1 MSNEKRI
8 SLKNYLVIS
17 DDEWERIKK
26 TEDEM
31 YGIWGEI
38 NSTQDIKEIED
49 GKIDFIN
56 EKFLSKDDN
65 AKTMTIYNSI
75 LREVCGRNI
84 PRDFRH
90 AEIQIPFF
98 KRTPTIN
105 DIILSIRKIKQDD
118 GTDFNRLDV
127 KLIFWLMYSIM
138 SSAMP
143 KKGKSETTEQ
153 EKMAEK
159 KKDICLYAACMGLQV
174 EEFLDVLNIIQYILN
189 DTLNIKACKTSRTKF
204 LEELCSDIIEN
215 TSDMEENEENQEDIF
230 KKYFEA
236 RHTLIY
242 VRTLE
247 EKEIIKHIV
256 QIVKNHPEIAEKIY
270 QWDTS
275 DGLVNLQTG
284 MHRED
289 AEIMGISQY
298 TLEHTIKS
306 ISDKLN
312 SKPNIREIYIFR
324 TIEVGMKDANTISR
338 IKILAEK
345 IRDTRANVF
354 LIFLARDIHIDSTLE
369 KDFYIDMDFYYPK
382 AWRIR
387 EVLEDFLG
395 SKSICVEQSALDDIA
410 YSCKGLTTVE
420 INSAL
425 ELAYVTLNRR
435 FEKNKFLQ
443 FLQDAKKQ
451 SLKKT
456 ELLELI
462 EEKNSV
468 RDIGGLSELIEWLKK
483 KSIIINN
490 ISSARN
496 EHVDV
501 PKGILL
507 VGMPGCG
514 KSLCAKCA
522 AGLFNVP
529 LFRLDIGSV
538 LNKYVGESEHR
549 FSDALLLAEATSPCV
564 LWIDEMEK
572 VFSNDSDGKN
582 QSEVSSKILGKFL
595 TWMQEKKT
603 LTFVVATVNK
613 AKNIPI
619 ELTRHGRFD
628 ERFFVDFPNDKE
640 RAEIITLHLEKKG
653 ITFTDVKYIV
663 KNTKGYSGAELEH
676 IIRVVTEERFINKH
690 NGKGTGVT
698 KAMFAEAIK
707 STRPISETNK
717 EAIKEIED
725 YCKKENIRSANK
737 K

>member
-1 MSNEKRI
+1 MSNEDRI
-8 SLKNYLVIS
+8 FLKNYLAIS
-17 DDEWERIKK
+17 DDEWERIRN

-31 YGIWGEI
+31 YRIWGKI
-38 NSTQDIKEIED
+38 KCSDGIKEIE
-49 GKIDFIN
+49 KENINFIN
-56 EKFLSKDDN
+56 EKFLLKDEN
-65 AKTMTIYNSI
+65 TKTEKIYYSI
-75 LREVCGRNI
+75 LREVCGKNI
-84 PRDFRH
+84 HGDFRN
-90 AEIQIPFF
+90 AKIQIPSF
-98 KRTPTIN
+98 KGKLTIN
-105 DIILSIRKIKQDD
+105 SMILNIRKSKQED
-118 GTDFNRLDV
+118 GTDFNRLDI
-127 KLIFWLMYSIM
+127 KLIFWLMYSI
-138 SSAMP
+138 SSVIPQNA
-143 KKGKSETTEQ
+143 KSETAER
-153 EKMAEK
+153 EKINEN
-159 KKDICLYAACMGLQV
+159 KKDICLYAACMGMRA
-174 EEFLDVLNIIQYILN
+174 EEFSDVLNVIQYILN
-189 DTLNIKACKTSRTKF
+189 DTLNIKACKATRTKF

-215 TSDMEENEENQEDIF
+215 TSDMEENEEDQEDIF

-247 EKEIIKHIV
+247 EKEIIEHIV
-256 QIVKNHPEIAEKIY
+256 QTVKDHPEIAEKIY
-270 QWDTS
+270 QWNTS
-275 DGLVNLQTG
+275 DGLVNMQTG
-284 MHRED
+284 IIIDDDNKNTCR
-289 AEIMGISQY
+289 Y
-298 TLEHTIKS
+298 TLEGEIREISNNLKS
-306 ISDKLN
+306 N
-312 SKPNIREIYIFR
+312 PNIRAIYIFR
-324 TIEVGMKDANTISR
+324 TIEQGMKDANTISR

-369 KDFYIDMDFYYPK
+369 KDFYIDTGFYYPK
-382 AWRIR
+382 AWRIK
-387 EVLEDFLG
+387 EVLEDFLE
-395 SKSICVEQSALDDIA
+395 SKSICAEQSVLDDIA

-420 INSAL
+420 ISSAL

-435 FEKNKFLQ
+435 FEKNKFQ
-443 FLQDAKKQ
+443 QCLQDAKKQ
-451 SLKKT
+451 SLKKSG
-456 ELLELI
+456 LLELI
-462 EEKNSV
+462 EEKRDV

-483 KSIIINN
+483 KSIIIHN

-514 KSLCAKCA
+514 KSLSAKCA

-529 LFRLDIGSV
+529 LFRLDVGSV

-549 FSDALLLAEATSPCV
+549 FSDALLLAEAASPCV

-572 VFSNDSDGKN
+572 VFSNDADGKN
-582 QSEVSSKILGKFL
+582 QSEVSAKMLGKFL

-613 AKNIPI
+613 AKNVPV

-628 ERFFVDFPNDKE
+628 ERFFVDFPNHKE

-663 KNTKGYSGAELEH
+663 KNTEGYSGAELEH
-676 IIRVVTEERFINKH
+676 IIRAVTEERFINMH
-690 NGKGTGVT
+690 NGKGPGVT

-717 EAIKEIED
+717 EAIKEIKD
-725 YCKKENIRSANK
+725 YCKRENIRSASK

>member
-1 MSNEKRI
+1 MSNEEWI
-8 SLKNYLVIS
+8 SLKKFLVIS
-17 DDEWERIKK
+17 DNEWERIKNA
-26 TEDEM
+26 EGEM
-31 YGIWGEI
+31 YRIWGKIE
-38 NSTQDIKEIED
+38 STGGIKEIE
-49 GKIDFIN
+49 KENIYFIN
-56 EKFLSKDDN
+56 EKFLSKNDN
-65 AKTMTIYNSI
+65 AKIEKIYHSI
-75 LREVCGRNI
+75 LREVCGKNI
-84 PRDFRH
+84 PGDFKY
-90 AEIQIPFF
+90 AKIQMPSF
-98 KRTPTIN
+98 KGKLTMN
-105 DIILSIRKIKQDD
+105 GMILNIRKLKQEND
-118 GTDFNRLDV
+118 TDFNNLDI

-138 SSAMP
+138 SSVMP
-143 KKGKSETTEQ
+143 KKTKSETTEQ
-153 EKMAEK
+153 KKIEEN
-159 KKDICLYAACMGLQV
+159 KKDICLYAACMGMQV
-174 EEFLDVLNIIQYILN
+174 EEFSDVLNIIQYILN
-189 DTLNIKACKTSRTKF
+189 DTLSVKACKTSRTKF
-204 LEELCSDIIEN
+204 LEELCSGIIED
-215 TSDMEENEENQEDIF
+215 TSDMEENDENQENTF

-236 RHTLIY
+236 GHTLIY

-256 QIVKNHPEIAEKIY
+256 QVVKNHPKIAKKIY
-270 QWDTS
+270 QWNTS

-298 TLEHTIKS
+298 TLEHAIKS
-306 ISDKLN
+306 ISDNLN
-312 SKPNIREIYIFR
+312 SNPNTGEIYIFR
-324 TIEVGMKDANTISR
+324 TIELGMKDANTISR

-345 IRDTRANVF
+345 IRDTDAKVF

-387 EVLEDFLG
+387 EVLENFLQ
-395 SKSICVEQSALDDIA
+395 SKNIEVEQSILHDMV

-435 FEKNKFLQ
+435 FEKNKFIQ
-443 FLQDAKKQ
+443 FLQDVKKQ

-496 EHVDV
+496 EHVDA

-613 AKNIPI
+613 AKNIPV

-628 ERFFVDFPNDKE
+628 ERFFVDFPNEKE

-676 IIRVVTEERFINKH
+676 IIKVVTEERFINMY
-690 NGKGTGVT
+690 NGKGAGVT

-725 YCKKENIRSANK
+725 YCKKENIRRANK

>member
-1 MSNEKRI
+1 MSNEKQI
-8 SLKNYLVIS
+8 SLKKYLVIS
-17 DDEWERIKK
+17 DDEWKKIKN

-31 YGIWGEI
+31 YRIWEKI
-38 NSTQDIKEIED
+38 KSTDGIKEIE
-49 GKIDFIN
+49 KKNIYFIN

-65 AKTMTIYNSI
+65 ATTEKIYHSI
-75 LREVCGRNI
+75 LREVCGKNI

-90 AEIQIPFF
+90 VKLQIPSV
-98 KRTPTIN
+98 KGKLTIN
-105 DIILSIRKIKQDD
+105 DIILNIRRLKQED
-118 GTDFNRLDV
+118 GTDFNRLDI

-138 SSAMP
+138 SSVMP
-143 KKGKSETTEQ
+143 KKAKSETAEQ
-153 EKMAEK
+153 EKMEAD
-159 KKDICLYAACMGLQV
+159 KKDICLYAACMGMQV
-174 EEFLDVLNIIQYILN
+174 EEFPDVLNIIQYILN
-189 DTLNIKACKTSRTKF
+189 DTLNIKACKASRTKF

-215 TSDMEENEENQEDIF
+215 TSDMEENEEDQEDIF

-247 EKEIIKHIV
+247 EKEIIKHIAK
-256 QIVKNHPEIAEKIY
+256 IVNNHPEIAEKIY
-270 QWDTS
+270 QWNTS

-284 MHRED
+284 IHRED
-289 AEIMGISQY
+289 AEIMDISQY
-298 TLEHTIKS
+298 TLEHAIKS
-306 ISDKLN
+306 ISDKLDSN
-312 SKPNIREIYIFR
+312 SNIREVYIFR
-324 TIEVGMKDANTISR
+324 TIELGMKDASTISR

-345 IRDTRANVF
+345 IRDIRANVF

-382 AWRIR
+382 AWRIK
-387 EVLEDFLG
+387 EVLEDFLE
-395 SKSICVEQSALDDIA
+395 SKSIHIEQSALDDIA

-451 SLKKT
+451 SLKKSG
-456 ELLELI
+456 LLELI
-462 EEKNSV
+462 EEKSTV
-468 RDIGGLSELIEWLKK
+468 RDIGGLSELIEWLNK

-490 ISSARN
+490 ISSARK
-496 EHVDV
+496 EHVAV

-529 LFRLDIGSV
+529 LFRLDVGSL
-538 LNKYVGESEHR
+538 LNKYVGESER
-549 FSDALLLAEATSPCV
+549 NFSDALLLAEAASPCV

-572 VFSNDSDGKN
+572 AFPNDSDGKN
-582 QSEVSSKILGKFL
+582 QSEVSAKMLGKFL

-613 AKNIPI
+613 AKNIPV

-628 ERFFVDFPNDKE
+628 ERFFVDFPNAKE
-640 RAEIITLHLEKKG
+640 RAGIIALHLEKKG

-663 KNTKGYSGAELEH
+663 KKTEGYSGAELEH
-676 IIRVVTEERFINKH
+676 IIRVITKERFINKY
-690 NGKGTGVT
+690 NEKGTGVT

-717 EAIKEIED
+717 EAIKEIKD
-725 YCKKENIRSANK
+725 YCKQNNIRSANK

>member
-1 MSNEKRI
+1 MSNEEWI
-8 SLKNYLVIS
+8 SLKKYLEIS
-17 DDEWERIKK
+17 DDEWDRMKN
-26 TEDEM
+26 TEYEM
-31 YGIWGEI
+31 YRIWENI
-38 NSTQDIKEIED
+38 KSTDGAKEIE
-49 GKIDFIN
+49 KENIYFIN
-56 EKFLSKDDN
+56 EKFLSKDDH
-65 AKTMTIYNSI
+65 AKTVKIYHSI
-75 LREVCGRNI
+75 LREVCGKNI
-84 PRDFRH
+84 HGNFRYVK
-90 AEIQIPFF
+90 IQIPSWKGKLTIDSMMFHI
-98 KRTPTIN
+98 RT
-105 DIILSIRKIKQDD
+105 LKQQD
-118 GTDFNRLDV
+118 GTDFNRLDI
-127 KLIFWLMYSIM
+127 KLIFWLIYGIM
-138 SSAMP
+138 SSVAP
-143 KKGKSETTEQ
+143 KKATSKTTEQ
-153 EKMAEK
+153 EKVEENK
-159 KKDICLYAACMGLQV
+159 KNICLYAACMGMQV
-174 EEFLDVLNIIQYILN
+174 EEFSDVLNMIQYILN
-189 DTLNIKACKTSRTKF
+189 DTLNIKVCKASRTKF
-204 LEELCSDIIEN
+204 LEELGSDMIEN
-215 TSDMEENEENQEDIF
+215 TSDMGENPEDQEDIF

-247 EKEIIKHIV
+247 EKEFIEHIV
-256 QIVKNHPEIAEKIY
+256 QVVKNHPEIAEQIY
-270 QWDTS
+270 HWNAS

-284 MHRED
+284 IPREN
-289 AEIMGISQY
+289 AEILGISRF
-298 TLEHTIKS
+298 TLEYAINS
-306 ISDKLN
+306 ISDKLSN
-312 SKPNIREIYIFR
+312 PNIREIYIYR
-324 TIEVGMKDANTISR
+324 TIELGMKDANTIAR

-382 AWRIR
+382 AWRIK
-387 EVLEDFLG
+387 EALEAFLE
-395 SKSICVEQSALDDIA
+395 SKSIYVEQSTLDDIA

-425 ELAYVTLNRR
+425 ELAYVTLNRK
-435 FEKNKFLQ
+435 FEKNKYLQ

-451 SLKKT
+451 SLKKSG
-456 ELLELI
+456 LLELI
-462 EEKNSV
+462 EEKSSV
-468 RDIGGLSELIEWLKK
+468 RDIGGLSELLEWLKK
-483 KSIIINN
+483 KSIIMNH
-490 ISSARN
+490 ISLARK
-496 EHVDV
+496 EYVDV

-522 AGLFNVP
+522 AGLFHVP

-549 FSDALLLAEATSPCV
+549 FSDALLLAEAASPCV

-582 QSEVSSKILGKFL
+582 QSEVSLKMLGKFL

-613 AKNIPI
+613 AKNVPV

-628 ERFFVDFPNDKE
+628 ERFFVDFPNSKE

-653 ITFTDVKYIV
+653 ITFTDVKYLV
-663 KNTKGYSGAELEH
+663 KNTEGYSGAELEH
-676 IIRVVTEERFINKH
+676 IIRVVTEERFINIH
-690 NGKGTGVT
+690 NGKGSGVT

-717 EAIKEIED
+717 EAIKEIKD
-725 YCKKENIRSANK
+725 YCKRENIRSANK